1 MRPWGP
7 RLPPALGPPL
17 RVSTF
22 PFPCQAPAAPPGP
35 APAPKCPRRAETEP
49 SRWHLPPEAMAMG
62 RPVRLVLDASLLL
75 EPSVAGEDAAAA
87 ALRPGAEALLRRLR
101 YSNLSVAICYV
112 EGMSTN
118 ESGFLQ
124 KAASSH
130 SFEYIPLLV
139 KSGNLSPNELML
151 EWSRTSSCFFVTSR
165 VDKGLIS
172 ELQNQKWK
180 VLYVGNECSIEVP
193 GILSVGRLQELLL
206 TLATLIKREIDG
218 SSVLVIGYRGAF
230 PIYPSKD
237 NLIFVPLSFDLPLSS
252 QLQEVDMVLHKITDE
267 IVKIDLNCSINFP
280 QGISFSAG
288 MSEIIRFVEE
298 HPDFSI
304 VDPFK
309 NIYPLLDR
317 LQIQKILVR
326 LQEVGTKGKPKLRAP
341 YSLKVDNFHDGD
353 LDEHLAEANLS
364 FPLIVKPQ
372 VACGV
377 ADAHN
382 MALVFQI
389 EEFSKLSVPLPAVL
403 QEYVDHGSKIFKFY
417 VIGDKVFHAV
427 RNSMPNASF
436 LKSSSEGEPLTF
448 NSLKTLPVATKEQ
461 QVQNSNLLDTS
472 LVEEA
477 AKILKGLLGLT
488 IFGFDVVVQEGTGDH
503 VIVDLNYLPSFKE
516 VPDSQAV
523 PAFWDAIRQAYMSK
537 GQQVQT

>member
-1 MRPWGP
+1 
-7 RLPPALGPPL
+7 
-17 RVSTF
+17 
-22 PFPCQAPAAPPGP
+22 
-35 APAPKCPRRAETEP
+35 
-49 SRWHLPPEAMAMG
+49 MAMG

-75 EPSVAGEDAAAA
+75 ELSVAGEDAAA

-101 YSNLSVAICYV
+101 YSNLSVAICSV
-112 EGMSTN
+112 EGLSTN

-130 SFEYIPLLV
+130 SFEYIPLPV

-151 EWSRTSSCFFVTSR
+151 EWSQTSSCFYVTSR

-180 VLYVGNECSIEVP
+180 VLFVGNECSIEVP
-193 GILSVGRLQELLL
+193 GIFSVGRLQELLL
-206 TLATLIKREIDG
+206 TLASLIKREIDG
-218 SSVLVIGYRGAF
+218 SSVLVVGYVMKKSREEDFAKRGAF

-237 NLIFVPLSFDLPLSS
+237 HLIFVPISFELPLSS

-267 IVKIDLNCSINFP
+267 IVKIDLNCSIDFP

-298 HPDFSI
+298 HPDFCI
-304 VDPFK
+304 MDPFK

-326 LQEVGTKGKPKLRAP
+326 LQELGTRGKPKLRAP
-341 YSLKVDNFHDGD
+341 YSLKVDNFHDGE
-353 LDEHLAEANLS
+353 LDKHLAGANLS

-377 ADAHN
+377 TDAHN

-389 EEFSKLSVPLPAVL
+389 KEFSNLSVPLPAVL

-436 LKSSSEGEPLTF
+436 LKSSSEGEALTF

-461 QVQNSNLLDTS
+461 QVQDSNLLDTS

-477 AKILKGLLGLT
+477 AKTLKGLLGLT
-488 IFGFDVVVQEGTGDH
+488 IFGFDVVVQEGTRDH

-537 GQQVQT
+537 GRKVQT

>member
-1 MRPWGP
+1 
-7 RLPPALGPPL
+7 
-17 RVSTF
+17 
-22 PFPCQAPAAPPGP
+22 
-35 APAPKCPRRAETEP
+35 
-49 SRWHLPPEAMAMG
+49 MAMG

-75 EPSVAGEDAAAA
+75 DPSVNGEA

-101 YSNLSVAICYV
+101 YSNLSVAICYA

-118 ESGFLQ
+118 ESGFIE
-124 KAASSH
+124 KVTNSH
-130 SFEYIPLLV
+130 FFGHIPLLV
-139 KSGNLSPNELML
+139 KNGKLSPSELVL
-151 EWSRTSSCFFVTSR
+151 EWSRTSSCFYVTSR
-165 VDKGLIS
+165 IDKGLIS
-172 ELQNQKWK
+172 ELQNQNWR

-193 GILSVGRLQELLL
+193 GVLNVGKLQELLL

-218 SSVLVIGYRGAF
+218 SSILVIGYVMKKSREEDFARRGAF
-230 PIYPSKD
+230 PIYPTKD
-237 NLIFVPLSFDLPLSS
+237 GLIFVPLSFELPLSL

-267 IVKIDLNCSINFP
+267 IVKIDPNCSIDFP
-280 QGISFSAG
+280 KGISFSAG
-288 MSEIIRFVEE
+288 MSEIVRFVEE
-298 HPDFSI
+298 HPDFCI
-304 VDPFK
+304 MDPFK

-317 LQIQKILVR
+317 LQIQKILVQ
-326 LQEVGTKGKPKLRAP
+326 LQELGTEGKPKLRAP
-341 YSLKVDNFHDGD
+341 YSLKVDNFHDGE
-353 LDEHLAEANLS
+353 LCKKLAEANLS

-389 EEFSKLSVPLPAVL
+389 EEVSNLGVPLPAVL

-417 VIGDKVFHAV
+417 VIGEKVFHAI

-436 LKSSSEGEPLTF
+436 LKSSSGGEALSF

-461 QVQNSNLLDTS
+461 QLETRVQESNLLDTS

-477 AKILKGLLGLT
+477 AKFLKGLLGLT

-516 VPDSQAV
+516 VPDSEAV
-523 PAFWDAIRQAYMSK
+523 PAFWNAIRQAYKSK
-537 GQQVQT
+537 RGKV

>member
-1 MRPWGP
+1 
-7 RLPPALGPPL
+7 
-17 RVSTF
+17 
-22 PFPCQAPAAPPGP
+22 
-35 APAPKCPRRAETEP
+35 
-49 SRWHLPPEAMAMG
+49 MAMG

-75 EPSVAGEDAAAA
+75 EPSATGEAAA
-87 ALRPGAEALLRRLR
+87 ALRPGVEALLRRLR
-101 YSNLSVAICYV
+101 YSNLTVAICYV
-112 EGMSTN
+112 ESMSTN
-118 ESGFLQ
+118 ESGFLE
-124 KAASSH
+124 KVASSH
-130 SFEYIPLLV
+130 SFGYMPLLA
-139 KSGNLSPNELML
+139 KSGNCSPNESIL
-151 EWSRTSSCFFVTSR
+151 EWSRTSSCFYVTSR
-165 VDKGLIS
+165 ADKGLIS
-172 ELQNQKWK
+172 ELQNHNWR
-180 VLYVGNECSIEVP
+180 VVSVGKEYNIEVP
-193 GILSVGRLQELLL
+193 GVLNVGMLQELLL
-206 TLATLIKREIDG
+206 TLATLIKREIGG
-218 SSVLVIGYRGAF
+218 SSVLVIGYVMKQSREEDFARRGAF

-237 NLIFVPLSFDLPLSS
+237 GLIFVPLSFELPLSS

-267 IVKIDLNCSINFP
+267 IVKIDPNCSIDFP
-280 QGISFSAG
+280 KGILFSAG

-298 HPDFSI
+298 RPDFCI
-304 VDPFK
+304 IDPFK

-317 LQIQKILVR
+317 LQIQNILVR
-326 LQEVGTKGKPKLRAP
+326 LKELGTEGKPKLRAP
-341 YSLKVDNFHDGD
+341 YSLKVDNFHDGE
-353 LDEHLAEANLS
+353 LDKHLTEANLS

-389 EEFSKLSVPLPAVL
+389 EELSNLGVPLPAVL

-436 LKSSSEGEPLTF
+436 LKSSSGGEPLTF

-461 QVQNSNLLDTS
+461 QLQTRVQDSKSVDAD

-477 AKILKGLLGLT
+477 AKFLKGLLGLT

-516 VPDSQAV
+516 VPDSEAV
-523 PAFWDAIRQAYMSK
+523 PAFWDGIRQTYELKRAK
-537 GQQVQT
+537 VQT